1 MKVTDHVK
9 ELHTAIFTGLLSCGK
24 IRLVLD
30 LIDK

>member
-9 ELHTAIFTGLLSCGK
+9 ELHTAIFTGPMSCGK